1 MLQTS
6 SCITLTELSFSSGS
20 RDAVQ
25 KNVEQRKDVILI
37 SMLHPLAQSV
47 WLTNN
52 SLERRKNIR
61 KSGACSVHN
70 PRGSFGRL

>member
-52 SLERRKNIR
+52 SLE
-61 KSGACSVHN
+61 
-70 PRGSFGRL
+70 